1 MKSLKIT
8 TLLFFATAFAF
19 AQNITVQGNTALN
32 IDFKKFKTYGWA
44 QTDNTAPGDEYVI
57 YSYAE
62 DPNSPKPTANTGAPT
77 DVPYIYAY
85 NIIIPASDANVNAT
99 IKSEIAAELEGRGYK
114 RNDATPDLLV
124 SYKVLEGRGRL
135 KGYTTD
141 TPEIVSGTQV
151 HTPEDT
157 TTYTLQPGT
166 LLINLI
172 DKKNSKVVW
181 DGFAS
186 GLIQGDAFTADPTK
200 LKEAVHLIFEK
211 FKSTADKKISQVR

>member
-1 MKSLKIT
+1 MKSMKIT
-8 TLLFFATAFAF
+8 TLLLFVTAFAF
-19 AQNITVQGNTALN
+19 AQKITVQGNTALN
-32 IDFKKFKTYGWA
+32 TDFKKFKTYGWA
-44 QTDNTAPGDEYVI
+44 QADNTDPGDEYVI

-62 DPNSPKPTANTGAPT
+62 DPNNPTPTANTGAPNSA
-77 DVPYIYAY
+77 PYIYAY
-85 NIIIPASDANVNAT
+85 NIIIPASDANVNT
-99 IKSEIAAELEGRGYK
+99 NIQNENAAELEGRGYK
-114 RNDATPDLLV
+114 RNDANPDLLV

-141 TPEIVSGTQV
+141 TPEVVSGTQV
-151 HTPEDT
+151 HTPADT

-186 GLIQGDAFTADPTK
+186 GLVQGDSFTADPTK

-211 FKSTADKKISQVR
+211 FKSTADRKISQVR